1 MYYYCLDSM
10 ERKIIFN
17 KVELYSFSNKA
28 MNSAY
33 NNQRKISNAAS
44 AFGLGTNEE
53 LEVSVRPEITE
64 EGQEEWNV
72 DLSVKQYY
80 PTNTLMDLLTP
91 KEK

>member
-1 MYYYCLDSM
+1 M
-10 ERKIIFN
+10 ERKVIFSR
-17 KVELYSFSNKA
+17 EDLYSISHRNV
-28 MNSAY
+28 NTAY
-33 NNQRKISNAAS
+33 NNQRKINNAAS

-64 EGQEEWNV
+64 GGQEEWNV